1 MNKNLFIII
10 ALFLTVPI
18 SGVAAW
24 GTNHGDNHPTEKGCN
39 KAKSL
44 KDYARLV
51 DDMLCKGDDIDK
63 DKILAFP
70 DVNQKE
76 EKCIDHRADL
86 GNELYEDEIMHCYK
100 NNN

>member
-1 MNKNLFIII
+1 MRNLIII
-10 ALFLTVPI
+10 IGLLLCVPI

-24 GTNHGDNHPTEKGCN
+24 GTNHGDNHPTEKGCK
-39 KAKSL
+39 KASTL
-44 KDYARLV
+44 KEYARLV

-63 DKILAFP
+63 DKIFAFP

-86 GNELYEDEIMHCYK
+86 GSELYEDEVMHCYK